1 MWHLSPMLRSLLV
14 AGLSFLIISHSA
26 LAAESVRIRTG
37 EHDEYS
43 RLVFDWP
50 KSVEYDVENIT
61 EDQLRLTFKKAA
73 SLDVSNANPV
83 ANIRS
88 MDILSETPLR
98 LTLSIPAGSRSRV
111 FRAGERVVV
120 DIYNPPGGKPTP
132 PDRFAV
138 HMETTG
144 PANEP
149 RHTPEPAQAQ
159 AQIEKLPSPP
169 SPEHK
174 PESEPAPVTKAE
186 ATAPVE
192 HPTPPVPSTTQPET
206 QHTQKPEKPET
217 GNMPDAHALRAPVA
231 TPAVAPEKVETEP
244 LAPLERLAK
253 ERSPQATLISLSST
267 QALGIG
273 VFELRDG
280 LWVINNRPELLAS
293 PSISGPEASYFKPL
307 RHMDLERAKAFI
319 TKTRDGTQVRGEGG
333 GIFWKIIISP
343 AENMPEPVQLRRI
356 GVNKNEARGGHILW
370 PFKEADKIISLT
382 DPVSGRTIQVVTV
395 KNAKDFAGPAL
406 RFIDFET
413 LPSPVGLAV
422 IPKVDDLEISI
433 TSEGVKITRPGGLT
447 LMPEEAVLTAQS
459 ASLKP
464 DRLDYRET
472 RRIFDFGNWQMGG
485 LEAMQDNKNI
495 ILAGLHDSPESQRIE
510 NIVTL
515 AKMHLANGHAP
526 EALGFLR
533 FARTEVPDLETNTEF
548 LALRGAARAL
558 AGQSEAA
565 FHDLSIKPLTD
576 FEEIGFWRAFVLADL
591 GDWQQAMD
599 VLPKNIDTLYDYP
612 PYVIIPLGLG
622 LAEVE
627 LRAGRTQTADEIL
640 RLVES
645 NKHSLLPPQ
654 EAALQYLQGES
665 ARQQNDIDRT
675 KMLWE
680 NLSEGPDDRYRAK
693 AGLALTRLEAERKD
707 ISPEEAID
715 HLERL
720 RYAWRGDQLEIQIG
734 YWLGRAYFEAK
745 DHIKGLNIMREAASH
760 GTGSRLADDIAQ
772 EMTDG
777 FTQLYLGPELENL
790 SAMQAVALYEE
801 FSELVPVGKKGDK
814 IVEMLAERLVQADLL
829 NRAGNL
835 LEHQVEHRLSG
846 EEAYRVGVRLAAI
859 RLLDRK
865 PDKAEKALN
874 LATSKLQTLP
884 AESQTPDKFL
894 EVSLLRARAL
904 SRRGRP
910 DQALALLEKLD
921 KSRDVNRLRAD
932 IAWEAGYWDD
942 AAAAFEDVILDKN
955 ISLTRPLDQEDSIL
969 ILHRAVALNLSN
981 NRVALTNMRE
991 KYADAMAQTDKARAF
1006 EVITR
1011 ARQSAALADRETL
1024 MSVIS
1029 EVDLFGDFLNNYKA
1043 AQTPSN

>member
-1 MWHLSPMLRSLLV
+1 MLRSLFV
-14 AGLSFLIISHSA
+14 AGLSFLIFSHNA

-50 KSVEYDVENIT
+50 ESVEYDVENVS
-61 EDQLRLTFKKAA
+61 EDTLRLSFKKAA
-73 SLDVSNANPV
+73 SLDVSKANPV

-120 DIYNPPGGKPTP
+120 DIYNPPGGAPAA
-132 PDRFAV
+132 PDNFAV
-138 HMETTG
+138 NMQTTG
-144 PANEP
+144 PVHEP
-149 RHTPEPAQAQ
+149 VHTQEPAQTQ
-159 AQIEKLPSPP
+159 AQIEKPP
-169 SPEHK
+169 TPPLTMPEH
-174 PESEPAPVTKAE
+174 EAEPAPVTKIE
-186 ATAPVE
+186 TAPPIE
-192 HPTPPVPSTTQPET
+192 HPAPAKPPAKSAKTPAET
-206 QHTQKPEKPET
+206 EHAQKPEEPEHD
-217 GNMPDAHALRAPVA
+217 NMPDTHTLHAPTA
-231 TPAVAPEKVETEP
+231 TPAVEPEKVESEP
-244 LAPLERLAK
+244 LAPLEKLAK

-267 QALGIG
+267 QALGVG

-280 LWVINNRPELLAS
+280 LWLINNRPDLFVS
-293 PSISGPEASYFKPL
+293 PSVSGPEAGYFTPL
-307 RHMDLERAKAFI
+307 RRMDLDNAKAYI
-319 TKTRDGTQVRGEGG
+319 TKTRDGTQVKGEGG
-333 GIFWKIIISP
+333 GIFWKIVIS
-343 AENMPEPVQLRRI
+343 AADNKHEPVKPERI
-356 GVNKNEARGGHILW
+356 GVDKNETRGGHILW

-406 RFIDFET
+406 QFVDFET

-422 IPKVDDLEISI
+422 VPKVDDLEISI

-447 LMPEEAVLTAQS
+447 LMPEEAVLTAHS
-459 ASLKP
+459 AKLKP

-472 RRIFDFGNWQMGG
+472 RRIFDFGSWQMGG
-485 LEAMQDNKNI
+485 LDAMQDNKNI
-495 ILAGLHDSPESQRIE
+495 ILAGLHDSPESQQIE

-533 FARTEVPDLETNTEF
+533 FAHTEVPDLETGTEF

-558 AGQSEAA
+558 AGQSESA
-565 FHDLSIKPLTD
+565 FHDLSIKPLAD

-612 PYVIIPLGLG
+612 AYVIIPLGLG

-627 LRAGRTQTADEIL
+627 LRAGRVQTADEIL

-645 NKHSLLPPQ
+645 NKNGLLPAQ
-654 EAALQYLQGES
+654 EAALHYLQGES

-675 KMLWE
+675 KALWE
-680 NLSEGPDDRYRAK
+680 NLAGGPDDRYRAK
-693 AGLALTRLEAERKD
+693 AGLALTRLEADRKD

-715 HLERL
+715 NLERL
-720 RYAWRGDQLEIQIG
+720 RYAWRGDQLEVQIG

-745 DHIKGLNIMREAASH
+745 DYIKGLNIMREAASH
-760 GTGSRLADDIAQ
+760 GTGTRLADDIAQ

-777 FTQLYLGPELENL
+777 FTQLYLGPELEKL

-801 FSELVPVGKKGDK
+801 FSELVPVGKKGDQ

-884 AESQTPDKFL
+884 AEAQTPDKFL
-894 EVSLLRARAL
+894 ELSLLRARAL

-910 DQALALLEKLD
+910 DQALALLDKLD